1 MTYNVRTEYWKCSRR
16 FGGHFRLSIV
26 AVLTVLACFV
36 QEVSGSPSFTQ
47 MPGNLSFIKGED
59 VVFNWAFT
67 SENPTLEIDLMT
79 WFKVHNGQFLQIMKL
94 TERLLVR
101 EPYEGRVERV
111 GQAGFRLFNIGES
124 DAGIYEVSVL
134 FSDRTEI
141 VDRANLD
148 VKYAPMDTAI
158 IVPPSLQLDDGR
170 AVAKQGD
177 DLALLC
183 TTRSNPASRFSW
195 TNGQSHLPTTSEVDQ
210 TTGVLTIRRVQ
221 KRDTGTY
228 RCHASNTIEPD
239 GDNRISIIVHYPP
252 TRTTARIVSP
262 QANITVGDDVTIRC
276 SCEDAMPAPKFRWA
290 KNGLRARDTSDLPNS
305 ATVDEN
311 LGLLTIRNVQLRD
324 SGSYSCVADNGV
336 PPTQSV
342 EVAVNV
348 AEPFRTTAKPTIR
361 PTSNDIRS
369 ERASQT
375 VIIATACTVPAFCLI
390 VLVVSRAFC
399 WRRRRSNN
407 GCKPDNVSSSS
418 NALIHR
424 ERLEYL
430 CPDMNVLRVSN
441 ATELDK
447 MADPVLQEFW
457 DCLVRMDVDPVLV
470 FLREK
475 RSLSVDETA
484 GVRAAPC
491 VVERLLEILCVLKGD
506 QASSVL
512 SDALRHS
519 DQTHL
524 ADLLDGKVLPDA
536 KCVTIATTTET
547 SFGITFRPAYKNP
560 QHFGDVDKYLVTLE
574 LTTPEPKIIVKRRIS
589 ASDPLQ
595 AEFSGLEQGTS
606 YNVTVISKRGDV
618 KSAGITVTITTI
630 GGYEEPSRLL
640 QRFNV
645 EEQSKIHHVLI
656 YKDKITLLEPLGNGN
671 FGEVRH
677 GVYRKGKKWVECAA
691 KTLYDTAAPN
701 EMVSLL
707 QEGLR
712 MIKFNHDNV
721 LELTGICVHGNQ
733 AMIVLPYM
741 KHGDLR
747 KYLIKKQTLPLLEN
761 LRLCLDIAR
770 GMAYLSDNDI
780 VHRDLAARNCMLD
793 ENLRVKVADF
803 GLCRDVHEKGYYRI
817 QSWETGQ
824 HPCPPPQVKLPYKWM
839 APESHATYIFD
850 TKTDIW
856 SYGIVLWE
864 IFAAGQTPYPGIP
877 GVSIVHQLRE
887 GYRMER
893 PNRCPI
899 MLYNSV
905 MKQCWLT
912 NPLERPNFKD
922 VLRKV
927 EQIHTS
933 FKHRSDFE
941 NTDVQVHSLA

>member
-1 MTYNVRTEYWKCSRR
+1 MMLRTRALLWGVLLVFTVSAATNGFFTRIPGNVTVLRGGVAEFPWSFDDTGVNSFQWLKLPQTLIGGLNLWQNEEGSPFIHVYERRAQRLDDYAYGFSLSDVSEADAGGYRITAYLISGTE
-16 FGGHFRLSIV
+16 FNI
-26 AVLTVLACFV
+26 ATLTVKY
-36 QEVSGSPSFTQ
+36 P
-47 MPGNLSFIKGED
+47 
-59 VVFNWAFT
+59 
-67 SENPTLEIDLMT
+67 PTET
-79 WFKVHNGQFLQIMKL
+79 TASAPATTVN
-94 TERLLVR
+94 E
-101 EPYEGRVERV
+101 
-111 GQAGFRLFNIGES
+111 GFRL
-124 DAGIYEVSVL
+124 
-134 FSDRTEI
+134 
-141 VDRANLD
+141 
-148 VKYAPMDTAI
+148 
-158 IVPPSLQLDDGR
+158 QLS
-170 AVAKQGD
+170 
-177 DLALLC
+177 C
-183 TTRSNPASRFSW
+183 TTRSNPPSTFQW
-195 TNGQSHLPTTSEVDQ
+195 TKDSTALNNPTAQENTVHDSTTSTSTV
-210 TTGVLTIRRVQ
+210 IIPRVSREDNGRYQ
-221 KRDTGTY
+221 
-228 RCHASNTIEPD
+228 CEASNGLSPD
-239 GDNRISIIVHYPP
+239 ENAFIDIIVQYAPSN
-252 TRTTARIVSP
+252 TVATVKE
-262 QANITVGDDVTIRC
+262 ANITEGGRVELSCHAEGLPRPTYTWYKISDTYELPSDSSTDPTRGTLIIFPARLEDSGVYLCRASNGVGEPGSSRVNVTIIEALSPVPPPTMLTGTRNDNWFD
-276 SCEDAMPAPKFRWA
+276 SPLIVPIVV
-290 KNGLRARDTSDLPNS
+290 
-305 ATVDEN
+305 TV
-311 LGLLTIRNVQLRD
+311 TT
-324 SGSYSCVADNGV
+324 SCVL
-336 PPTQSV
+336 
-342 EVAVNV
+342 
-348 AEPFRTTAKPTIR
+348 
-361 PTSNDIRS
+361 
-369 ERASQT
+369 
-375 VIIATACTVPAFCLI
+375 IIVGALI
-390 VLVVSRAFC
+390 YH
-399 WRRRRSNN
+399 RRRKRSIKQRKCDRILSLSNN
-407 GCKPDNVSSSS
+407 H
-418 NALIHR
+418 HR

-430 CPDMNVLRVSN
+430 CPDMSVLRVSD

-447 MADPVLQEFW
+447 MADPALQEFW
-457 DCLVRMDVDPVLV
+457 DCLVRMDVDPVLM

-475 RSLSVDETA
+475 RSLTVDVTA

-506 QASSVL
+506 QASRVL

-547 SFGITFRPAYKNP
+547 SIGITFKPAYKNL
-560 QHFGDVDKYLVTLE
+560 QHFGDVDKYLVTLG
-574 LTTPEPKIIVKRRIS
+574 LATPEPKVIARRHIH

-606 YNVTVISKRGDV
+606 YNVTVISERGDV
-618 KSAGITVTITTI
+618 RSAGVTVTITTI
-630 GGYEEPSRLL
+630 GGYEEPSMLL
-640 QRFNV
+640 QRFTG
-645 EEQSKIHHVLI
+645 EERSKIHHVLI
-656 YKDKITLLEPLGNGN
+656 YKDTITLLEPLGNGN

-677 GVYRKGKKWVECAA
+677 GVYKKGNKWMECAA
-691 KTLYDTAAPN
+691 KTLYDTAAPG

-747 KYLIKKQTLPLLEN
+747 KYLINKQTLPLLEN

-817 QSWETGQ
+817 QSWEV
-824 HPCPPPQVKLPYKWM
+824 HVKLPYKWM

-864 IFAAGQTPYPGIP
+864 IFAAGQTPYPGMP
-877 GVSIVHQLRE
+877 GVSIVHHLKE
-887 GYRMER
+887 GYRMDR

-899 MLYNSV
+899 MLYNSI

-912 NPLERPNFKD
+912 SPLERPNFKE
-922 VLRKV
+922 VLRKI

-941 NTDVQVHSLA
+941 NHDVQVHSLA

>member
-1 MTYNVRTEYWKCSRR
+1 
-16 FGGHFRLSIV
+16 
-26 AVLTVLACFV
+26 
-36 QEVSGSPSFTQ
+36 
-47 MPGNLSFIKGED
+47 MP
-59 VVFNWAFT
+59 
-67 SENPTLEIDLMT
+67 
-79 WFKVHNGQFLQIMKL
+79 
-94 TERLLVR
+94 
-101 EPYEGRVERV
+101 
-111 GQAGFRLFNIGES
+111 
-124 DAGIYEVSVL
+124 
-134 FSDRTEI
+134 
-141 VDRANLD
+141 
-148 VKYAPMDTAI
+148 
-158 IVPPSLQLDDGR
+158 
-170 AVAKQGD
+170 
-177 DLALLC
+177 
-183 TTRSNPASRFSW
+183 
-195 TNGQSHLPTTSEVDQ
+195 
-210 TTGVLTIRRVQ
+210 
-221 KRDTGTY
+221 
-228 RCHASNTIEPD
+228 
-239 GDNRISIIVHYPP
+239 
-252 TRTTARIVSP
+252 TARIVSSP

-276 SCEDAMPAPKFRWA
+276 SCEDGMPEPKFRWT
-290 KNGLRARDTSDLPNS
+290 KHRLRARDTSDLPNS

-311 LGLLTIRNVQLRD
+311 SGLLTIRNVQLRD
-324 SGSYSCVADNGV
+324 SGIYSCVADNRV
-336 PPTQSV
+336 PPPRSV
-342 EVAVNV
+342 EIAVNV
-348 AEPFRTTAKPTIR
+348 TEDVTLPPPTVA
-361 PTSNDIRS
+361 SGGGNDYWYDNPIITPIVV
-369 ERASQT
+369 T
-375 VIIATACTVPAFCLI
+375 VTVFC
-390 VLVVSRAFC
+390 VLVICGTLAYYWR
-399 WRRRRSNN
+399 WRRRRSDN
-407 GCKPDNVSSSS
+407 GCKSDKVSSSS

-430 CPDMNVLRVSN
+430 CADMNVILVSN

-447 MADPVLQEFW
+447 MADPVLLEFW
-457 DCLVRMDVDPVLV
+457 DCLVRMDVDPVIV

-491 VVERLLEILCVLKGD
+491 VAERLLEFLSVLKGD

-595 AEFSGLEQGTS
+595 AEFRGLEQGTS

-618 KSAGITVTITTI
+618 KSAGVTVTITTI

-677 GVYRKGKKWVECAA
+677 GVYRKGKEWVECAA

-747 KYLIKKQTLPLLEN
+747 KYLIKKQTLPLLVN

-817 QSWETGQ
+817 QSWE
-824 HPCPPPQVKLPYKWM
+824 VKLPYKWM

-864 IFAAGQTPYPGIP
+864 IFAAGQTPYPGMP

-912 NPLERPNFKD
+912 NPLERPNFKE

>member
-1 MTYNVRTEYWKCSRR
+1 MLRPRALL
-16 FGGHFRLSIV
+16 LSF
-26 AVLTVLACFV
+26 LFV
-36 QEVSGSPSFTQ
+36 NTASAATGTDDFFTQ
-47 MPGNLSFIKGED
+47 VPGNVTVIRGKEARFPWSFDETVVQTFRWLKLSDDTFIGGLNLFQGNQESAQPFQPSYLERAHRLGTFGFTLSGVTEDDAGGYEITASLIRGEKKD
-59 VVFNWAFT
+59 VATLIVKYPPTDTAASATATTIHEGTRPELSCT
-67 SENPTLEIDLMT
+67 SRGNPKPTFRWKKDGAALNNPTAQEDTVHGSSGTSSSTVDIAGVRREDRGRYQCEASNGLSPNENAFIDIIVQYEPSNT
-79 WFKVHNGQFLQIMKL
+79 VATVKEANI
-94 TERLLVR
+94 TEG
-101 EPYEGRVERV
+101 GRVELSCHADGLPRPTYTWYKISDTYELPSDSSTDTTRGTLIIFPARLEDSGVYLCRASNGVGEPGSARV
-111 GQAGFRLFNIGES
+111 NVTVIEALSPVPPPTMLTGTRNDHWFDSPLIIPIVVTVTTS
-124 DAGIYEVSVL
+124 CVL
-134 FSDRTEI
+134 
-141 VDRANLD
+141 
-148 VKYAPMDTAI
+148 I
-158 IVPPSLQLDDGR
+158 IVG
-170 AVAKQGD
+170 
-177 DLALLC
+177 AL
-183 TTRSNPASRFSW
+183 FY
-195 TNGQSHLPTTSEVDQ
+195 H
-210 TTGVLTIRRVQ
+210 
-221 KRDTGTY
+221 
-228 RCHASNTIEPD
+228 
-239 GDNRISIIVHYPP
+239 
-252 TRTTARIVSP
+252 
-262 QANITVGDDVTIRC
+262 
-276 SCEDAMPAPKFRWA
+276 
-290 KNGLRARDTSDLPNS
+290 
-305 ATVDEN
+305 
-311 LGLLTIRNVQLRD
+311 
-324 SGSYSCVADNGV
+324 
-336 PPTQSV
+336 
-342 EVAVNV
+342 
-348 AEPFRTTAKPTIR
+348 
-361 PTSNDIRS
+361 
-369 ERASQT
+369 
-375 VIIATACTVPAFCLI
+375 
-390 VLVVSRAFC
+390 
-399 WRRRRSNN
+399 WRRRRSIKQRK
-407 GCKPDNVSSSS
+407 CDRILSLS
-418 NALIHR
+418 NDHHR

-430 CPDMNVLRVSN
+430 CPDMSVIRVSE

-457 DCLVRMDVDPVLV
+457 DCLVRMDVDAVLV

-475 RSLSVDETA
+475 RSLTVDETA

-506 QASSVL
+506 QASRVL

-524 ADLLDGKVLPDA
+524 ADLLGGKVLPDA
-536 KCVTIATTTET
+536 KCVTIATATET
-547 SFGITFRPAYKNP
+547 SIGITFRPAYKNL
-560 QHFGDVDKYLVTLE
+560 QHFGDVDKYLVSLE
-574 LTTPEPKIIVKRRIS
+574 LAMATPEPKVIARRQIR

-595 AEFSGLEQGTS
+595 AEFRGLEQGTS

-618 KSAGITVTITTI
+618 RSAGVTVTITTI
-630 GGYEEPSRLL
+630 GGYEEPSMLL
-640 QRFNV
+640 QRFTG
-645 EEQSKIHHVLI
+645 EERSQIHHVLI
-656 YKDKITLLEPLGNGN
+656 YKDKITLLEPLGSGN

-677 GVYRKGKKWVECAA
+677 GVYKKGKKWIECAA
-691 KTLYDTAAPN
+691 KTLYDTAAPG

-747 KYLIKKQTLPLLEN
+747 KYLINKQTLPLLEN

-864 IFAAGQTPYPGIP
+864 IFAAGQTPYPGMP
-877 GVSIVHQLRE
+877 GVSIVHHLKE
-887 GYRMER
+887 GYRMDR

-899 MLYNSV
+899 MLYNSI

-912 NPLERPNFKD
+912 SPLERPNFKE

-941 NTDVQVHSLA
+941 NHDVQVHSLA